1 MKTSLELITDSLYK
15 LSTSIQ
21 ERQNFINNI
30 TVVFIQ
36 PTYEENVQIQENLWK
51 KLEFVINSEQ
61 EQENIICAL
70 NEKILINNEIQEK
83 YQKFVNENQE

>member
-61 EQENIICAL
+61 EQENLICAL
-70 NEKILINNEIQEK
+70 YEKILINNEIQEK